1 MKKIGA
7 LTLTLLLSIT
17 LVLTGC
23 SKKDESKTIEGQV
36 VDKENPYI
44 VDIDY
49 QTLKE
54 ATDSKEDSFIVFFYE
69 EDSLTSK
76 EVKKVISKYANKN
89 KTTLYTFNID
99 NYVEKYMEVNKDDI
113 EEAIKSDIDA
123 CVNPVINDETEIS
136 TEEQPIT
143 GTVGEDGEIVSGQ
156 ITENEFGDTYN
167 EVTNENVYNY
177 TQLDCVD
184 ISKENYKYIIINS
197 LLERYGLSRTG
208 SLVFM
213 DGSFR
218 KGSFEN
224 FLPISYVTM
233 DEEAQKAVLDESTDD
248 LNKWLDDIFSQYS
261 VK

>member
-1 MKKIGA
+1 
-7 LTLTLLLSIT
+7 
-17 LVLTGC
+17 
-23 SKKDESKTIEGQV
+23 
-36 VDKENPYI
+36 
-44 VDIDY
+44 
-49 QTLKE
+49 
-54 ATDSKEDSFIVFFYE
+54 
-69 EDSLTSK
+69 
-76 EVKKVISKYANKN
+76 
-89 KTTLYTFNID
+89 
-99 NYVEKYMEVNKDDI
+99 MEVNKDDI

-123 CVNPVINDETEIS
+123 CVNPVTSNEIETP
-136 TEEQPIT
+136 TEEQPVT
-143 GTVGEDGEIVSGQ
+143 GTAHEDGEVISGQ

-167 EVTNENVYNY
+167 ETTNENVYNY

-197 LLERYGLSRTG
+197 LLEKYGLSRTG

-248 LNKWLDDIFSQYS
+248 LNKWLDDIFSEYS